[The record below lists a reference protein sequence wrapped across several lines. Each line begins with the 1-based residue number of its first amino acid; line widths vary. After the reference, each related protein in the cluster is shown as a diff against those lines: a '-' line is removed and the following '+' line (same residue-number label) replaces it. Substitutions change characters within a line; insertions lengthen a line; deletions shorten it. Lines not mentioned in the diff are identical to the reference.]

1 MMSRLDDDIARIAA
15 LRGRPVNYYTDRQ
28 TERTRAIPPD
38 QIGHLFAPSPDWAR
52 DLRVYD
58 RLPARSR
65 GYISDAVLPLNAQW
79 WRSLL
84 DAYGPEEEIISLV
97 EAQMPGRRRDWIRK
111 HYGVGHPGL
120 RRLG

>member
-1 MMSRLDDDIARIAA
+1 MSQLDDDIARIAA

-28 TERTRAIPPD
+28 PVRAHPTPD
-38 QIGHLFAPSPDWAR
+38 QIGQIFHPSPDWDR

-58 RLPARSR
+58 RLPPRSR

-79 WRSLL
+79 WASLL
-84 DAYGPEEEIISLV
+84 SAFGDEEEIISQV
-97 EAQMPGRRRDWIRK
+97 ETQTTGRRRDWIRK
-111 HYGVGHPGL
+111 HYGPGHPGL